1 MTQTPAP
8 ACLTKK
14 CRSSGGAPASG
25 TPAHS
30 TKLLLLLTEPD
41 TIRLDCGL
49 KLQQN
54 T

>member
-1 MTQTPAP
+1 MSTFTVRES
-8 ACLTKK
+8 LSNKK
-14 CRSSGGAPASG
+14 SNE
-25 TPAHS
+25 
-30 TKLLLLLTEPD
+30 LLLLLTEPD